1 MEQAVENGGVQFD
14 ATSIYYDLGFV
25 RACGGYIF
33 NYQNG
38 AYDTS
43 DIGLANDGAVQAYHF
58 LDDLCNRYGLITAD
72 VTADIARSNFQN
84 GKCAY
89 YIGCLLYTSS
99 SLRQLAAS
107 YESHLVFTTQSKG
120 DVI

>member
-1 MEQAVENGGVQFD
+1 MVEKVPATWEELVEQAVENGGVQFD

-43 DIGLANDGAVQAYHF
+43 DIGLAMMGQYRRIIS
-58 LDDLCNRYGLITAD
+58 LMI
-72 VTADIARSNFQN
+72 
-84 GKCAY
+84 CA
-89 YIGCLLYTSS
+89 TVM
-99 SLRQLAAS
+99 A
-107 YESHLVFTTQSKG
+107 
-120 DVI
+120 